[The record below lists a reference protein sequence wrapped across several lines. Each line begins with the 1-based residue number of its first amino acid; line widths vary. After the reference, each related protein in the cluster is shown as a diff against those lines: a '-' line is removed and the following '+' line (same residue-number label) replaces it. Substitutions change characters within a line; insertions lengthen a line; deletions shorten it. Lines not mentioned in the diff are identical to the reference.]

1 MPDLITQLR
10 NLHPKLVSR
19 AVGQLAHGE
28 LLRESLEAE
37 ISRFYERLTD
47 AVESGSQEWLD
58 TLIEEWVASRPA
70 STHHEQQTF
79 IPLLHTLRR
88 CAWEILSDHLP
99 PAEALH
105 TINVLERFFAE
116 TSLGLAR
123 LETEARIREIE
134 AELGLARVELER
146 LDKSKSDF
154 IAVAAHELKTPL
166 TLIEGYSQL
175 LAVELPGDHA
185 LRPRVQVLLGGLGN
199 GTRRLKQI
207 IEDMIDVSLIDNNLL
222 ALHYS
227 PVNLSELVE
236 HLRAEVEATM
246 RQRRLSL
253 SAEPVE
259 PGLTTYVDVNRLR
272 QVLIHILENAIKFTP
287 DGGSITVRSRRLP
300 GFVEIAVADTGIGIA
315 PENQQRIFEKFAAL
329 GDVSLHS
336 SGKTKFK
343 GGGPGLGL
351 PIARG
356 IVAAHGGTLW
366 VESPG
371 YDEVACPG
379 ATVHIMLPLLSE
391 PPEVKEPELLTWAKN
406 PKPWRSLSMDMEGG

>member
-1 MPDLITQLR
+1 MSDLIAQLR

-19 AVGQLAHGE
+19 AVEQLAHGE

-37 ISRFYERLTD
+37 LGRFYERLTD
-47 AVESGSQEWLD
+47 AVESGSPEWLNS
-58 TLIEEWVASRPA
+58 LIEAWVAARPA
-70 STHHEQQTF
+70 SANNEQQTF
-79 IPLLHTLRR
+79 LPLLHTLRR

-99 PAEALH
+99 PAEALRG
-105 TINVLERFFAE
+105 INVLERFWAE
-116 TSLGLAR
+116 ASLGLVR

-134 AELGLARVELER
+134 TELGLARVELER

-154 IAVAAHELKTPL
+154 IALAAHELKTPL
-166 TLIEGYSQL
+166 TLIEGYTQL
-175 LAVELPGDHA
+175 LAAELPGDHA
-185 LRPRVQVLLGGLGN
+185 LRQRVQVLLGGLGN
-199 GTRRLKQI
+199 GTRRLRQI
-207 IEDMIDVSLIDNNLL
+207 IDDMIDVSLIDNNLL

-227 PVNLSELVE
+227 PVNLSELME

-253 SAEPVE
+253 NVEAAE
-259 PGLTTYVDVNRLR
+259 PGLTTCVDVNRLR

-287 DGGSITVRSRRLP
+287 DGGSITVHSRRLP

-315 PENQQRIFEKFAAL
+315 PENQQRIFEKFASL

-356 IVAAHGGTLW
+356 IVVAHGGTLW

-379 ATVHIMLPLLSE
+379 TTVHIMLPLLSE

-406 PKPWRSLSMDMEGG
+406 PKPWRTLSFDIE

>member
-37 ISRFYERLTD
+37 INRFYERLTA
-47 AVESGSQEWLD
+47 AVESGSQEWLA

-70 STHHEQQTF
+70 STNHEQQTF

-134 AELGLARVELER
+134 AELGLARAELER
-146 LDKSKSDF
+146 LDQSKSDF

-175 LAVELPGDHA
+175 LAVELPGDQY
-185 LRPRVQVLLGGLGN
+185 PRVQVLLGGLGN

-236 HLRAEVEATM
+236 HLRAEVEATAH
-246 RQRRLSL
+246 QRRLSL
-253 SAEPVE
+253 SVEPVE
-259 PGLTTYVDVNRLR
+259 PGLTTYVDVHRLR
-272 QVLIHILENAIKFTP
+272 QVLIHILENAVKFTP
-287 DGGSITVRSRRLP
+287 DGGSITIRSRRLP

-315 PENQQRIFEKFAAL
+315 PENQQRIFEKFASL

-356 IVAAHGGTLW
+356 LVAAHGGTLW

-379 ATVHIMLPLLSE
+379 TTVHIMLPLLSE